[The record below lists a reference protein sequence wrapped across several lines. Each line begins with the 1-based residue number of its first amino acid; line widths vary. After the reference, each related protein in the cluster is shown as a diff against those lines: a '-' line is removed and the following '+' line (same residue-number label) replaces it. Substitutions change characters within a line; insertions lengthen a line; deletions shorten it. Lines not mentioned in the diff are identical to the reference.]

1 VILPNEFIFAMAV
14 IVLSAIGVCAIAVGW
29 ASARLLRIRWS
40 GLIAAGD
47 AVLALGVGIASIF
60 AMAWL
65 QMDSDTGPISIAGAG
80 LFSVVLRHLARR
92 VVGRD
97 SIGSAA

>member
-1 VILPNEFIFAMAV
+1 VVLPNEFIIAMAL
-14 IVLSAIGVCAIAVGW
+14 IVSSAIGVSAIVAGW
-29 ASARLLRIRWS
+29 AIARLLRLRWS

-60 AMAWL
+60 TMMWL
-65 QMDSDTGPISIAGAG
+65 HMNAAIGPISIAATG
-80 LFSVVLRHLARR
+80 LLSVVLRHLARR

>member
-1 VILPNEFIFAMAV
+1 VVLPNEFIFAMAV
-14 IVLSAIGVCAIAVGW
+14 IVLSAIGVSAIVAGW
-29 ASARLLRIRWS
+29 AIARLLRLRWS

-60 AMAWL
+60 IMAWL
-65 QMDSDTGPISIAGAG
+65 QMDATTGPISIAGAG
-80 LFSVVLRHLARR
+80 LLSVVLRHLARR